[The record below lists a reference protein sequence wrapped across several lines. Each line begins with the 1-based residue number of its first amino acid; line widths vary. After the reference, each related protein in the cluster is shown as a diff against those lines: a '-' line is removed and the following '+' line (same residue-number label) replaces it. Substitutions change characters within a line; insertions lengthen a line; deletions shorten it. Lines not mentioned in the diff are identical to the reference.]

1 MDVQCGREFGLTLKL
16 LAIAKAEN
24 GGIQAR
30 VHPTFV
36 PNTHPLAGVNDAF
49 NAVFV
54 DGHACGEMMFYGR
67 GAGDLPTASAL
78 VSDLIRAAKTKRHE
92 WPAVSDEPC
101 DMASD
106 WSCVHFVRLRAKD
119 EPGVLSLITGQ
130 FAAEDVSIKSMV
142 QKGEKDADGCV
153 QLIFLTH
160 RASEHALRRALAGM
174 DSAKVTTESVIRV
187 EM

>member
-1 MDVQCGREFGLTLKL
+1 MRLSRRHYGRHAVGVQCGREFGLTLKL

-67 GAGDLPTASAL
+67 GAA
-78 VSDLIRAAKTKRHE
+78 ICRR
-92 WPAVSDEPC
+92 PARWC
-101 DMASD
+101 
-106 WSCVHFVRLRAKD
+106 
-119 EPGVLSLITGQ
+119 
-130 FAAEDVSIKSMV
+130 
-142 QKGEKDADGCV
+142 
-153 QLIFLTH
+153 LT
-160 RASEHALRRALAGM
+160 
-174 DSAKVTTESVIRV
+174 
-187 EM
+187 